1 MKKIILILSLMLLSF
16 SSFSAEI
23 FNEGCRFTA
32 SQIGGICENGW
43 IYVVNKDELRDT
55 QDHRALLSDE
65 ESSRLNRKDITILV
79 VYSKDNK
86 KMTGVSLNLNN
97 DSFVCEVKAFC
108 DGLIRV
114 NDGEIF
120 VFYYFT
126 LSDNNHI
133 AYFKPNLFENAHKV
147 VIEIP
152 TKKNKK
158 RQFVFSAGVIK
169 WTP

>member
-65 ESSRLNRKDITILV
+65 ESSRLNRKLSYV
-79 VYSKDNK
+79 V
-86 KMTGVSLNLNN
+86 
-97 DSFVCEVKAFC
+97 
-108 DGLIRV
+108 
-114 NDGEIF
+114 
-120 VFYYFT
+120 VFP
-126 LSDNNHI
+126 SSSP
-133 AYFKPNLFENAHKV
+133 K
-147 VIEIP
+147 
-152 TKKNKK
+152 
-158 RQFVFSAGVIK
+158 
-169 WTP
+169 